1 MLDFGGTF
9 FTISYNSLLGTF
21 SGIGLF
27 LNSNNLMPRL
37 ISRENN
43 TGNRLRS
50 EVFYSSKM
58 KRMLITYYF

>member
-9 FTISYNSLLGTF
+9 YTISYNSLLGTF

-37 ISRENN
+37 ISRKNN

-50 EVFYSSKM
+50 EVFY
-58 KRMLITYYF
+58 